1 MKKKNLCSMLHVGK
15 ETDCQ
20 NDQLEDQKCARCQT
34 KDGGEGNWEGEGC
47 LRKGRTSGM
56 EIREEETK

>member
-1 MKKKNLCSMLHVGK
+1 MMKKNSMLHVGK

-34 KDGGEGNWEGEGC
+34 KDGGEGHWEGEGS
-47 LRKGRTSGM
+47 L
-56 EIREEETK
+56 I

>member
-1 MKKKNLCSMLHVGK
+1 MLHVGK

-34 KDGGEGNWEGEGC
+34 KDGGEGNWEGEGS

>member
-1 MKKKNLCSMLHVGK
+1 MKKKNSMLHVGK

-34 KDGGEGNWEGEGC
+34 KDGGERHW
-47 LRKGRTSGM
+47 
-56 EIREEETK
+56 EEEGSLI